1 MFIYWTT
8 YLVLKILVYAHL
20 NFGCTAIDAID
31 LLLHEIY
38 SLWLVTEA
46 IIGAVADIIINTVL
60 K

>member
-1 MFIYWTT
+1 MNFF
-8 YLVLKILVYAHL
+8 VYAHL

-38 SLWLVTEA
+38 LLWLVKES
-46 IIGAVADIIINTVL
+46 IFIVVADIIINTVL